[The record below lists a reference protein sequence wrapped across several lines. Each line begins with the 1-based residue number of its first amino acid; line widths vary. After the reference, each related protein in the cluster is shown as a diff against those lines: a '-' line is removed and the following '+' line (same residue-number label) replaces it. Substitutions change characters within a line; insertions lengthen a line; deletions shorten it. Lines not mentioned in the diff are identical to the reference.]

1 MDCELCTTG
10 YVYSYCSYRYGLR
23 AASCVLGTASCVLR
37 TVSCVL
43 GTASCV
49 LGLRAV
55 YQGLRAV
62 CDALYLTTIYVV
74 DYGLCVVLCT
84 LLQSG
89 GCGLWGCSVRCLS
102 NEEKYG
108 CGKLAYYA
116 FVTDRCAL
124 SPAST
129 QP

>member
-1 MDCELCTTG
+1 MCVATVVIDMDC
-10 YVYSYCSYRYGLR
+10 
-23 AASCVLGTASCVLR
+23 
-37 TVSCVL
+37 
-43 GTASCV
+43 
-49 LGLRAV
+49 GLRAV
-55 YQGLRAV
+55 YWGLRAV

-116 FVTDRCAL
+116 FVTLPPSSLLRL
-124 SPAST
+124 S